1 MCNDYVFLLFLYSKS
16 SEQGL
21 TKEARQSIWELTM
34 PNNENRHLKF
44 YIRIYGIVSL
54 MYLSVEVFVFET
66 WANKCTSPSLPLA
79 ESLIFLHWW
88 KYCAG

>member
-1 MCNDYVFLLFLYSKS
+1 
-16 SEQGL
+16 
-21 TKEARQSIWELTM
+21 M

-66 WANKCTSPSLPLA
+66 
-79 ESLIFLHWW
+79 
-88 KYCAG
+88 